1 MDEPVTG
8 SLHHVELW
16 MPDLG
21 RAVQQ
26 WGWLLGRLG
35 YEPFQDWDPGTTP
48 PTWLAPT
55 TSRSNSSPSH
65 RNLIIR

>member
-26 WGWLLGRLG
+26 WSLI
-35 YEPFQDWDPGTTP
+35 TP
-48 PTWLAPT
+48 RRRPPITGA
-55 TSRSNSSPSH
+55 SSLMSAGPVP
-65 RNLIIR
+65 RAVPMT